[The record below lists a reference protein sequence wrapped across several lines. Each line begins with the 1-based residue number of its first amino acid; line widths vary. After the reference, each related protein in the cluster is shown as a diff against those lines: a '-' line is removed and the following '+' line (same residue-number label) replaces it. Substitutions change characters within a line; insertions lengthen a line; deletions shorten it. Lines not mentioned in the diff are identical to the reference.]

1 MRYSEKSAFYCGHL
15 LCSDGAEFI
24 EVKGEARY
32 AGRRC
37 RCGRATPDEAR
48 RQQSAKTAAWTD
60 IASAIRTNLG

>member
-1 MRYSEKSAFYCGHL
+1 MFREERVL
-15 LCSDGAEFI
+15 LRASLETDGAEFI
-24 EVKGEARY
+24 EAKGEARC